1 MARTY
6 TQFVDLVRNWSNKD
20 SAVLSDNIIKDC
32 LRYAAD
38 KAYRKLRVIA
48 LENTISYNSTDLI
61 AATTAG
67 NNLVPS
73 KTEITTV

>member
-48 LENTISYNSTDLI
+48 LENTISYN
-61 AATTAG
+61 
-67 NNLVPS
+67 
-73 KTEITTV
+73 